1 MDRIYPVKQECPRNE
16 VKALID
22 ELLLRHEQHGRASS
36 TRDFPTA
43 LRKDLTNSDYQF
55 ITAKTY
61 AQLSRWCYPERWSD
75 REMYVRRI
83 AMKLSEML
91 FGEVIPRVQGSL

>member
-1 MDRIYPVKQECPRNE
+1 MNRTYPVKQGCPRDQVE
-16 VKALID
+16 ELID
-22 ELLLRHEQHGRASS
+22 QLLSRYEHGRANS
-36 TRDFPTA
+36 TKELPSA
-43 LRKDLTNSDYQF
+43 LRKDLADSDYRS

-83 AMKLSEML
+83 AVRLSEML
-91 FGEVIPRVQGSL
+91 FGEVIPRVQGSR